1 MKLKEGDWVVV
12 QNAPNYY
19 DITGNGSTGKIVSTH
34 GRSVGVSF
42 TYITNDTGLRKDYT
56 IQKEFLRKA
65 TKLDKLLY
73 GIED

>member
-1 MKLKEGDWVVV
+1 MKLKKGDWVVV

-19 DITGNGSTGKIVSTH
+19 DVTGNGSIGKIISTH
-34 GRSVGVSF
+34 GRSVGVIF
-42 TYITNDTGLRKDYT
+42 TYITNDISRKNYT

-65 TKLDKLLY
+65 TKLHKLLY